1 MFSLHASDDVLIVHS
16 QVNSS
21 RAISGSNE
29 GLLQQY
35 SEQSLQENQHD
46 QPERELLIR
55 ADGSCRPIL
64 ACEASLLRP

>member
-35 SEQSLQENQHD
+35 AQQSLQEHQHY
-46 QPERELLIR
+46 
-55 ADGSCRPIL
+55 
-64 ACEASLLRP
+64 